1 MTEETNIFD
10 SNEYFSY
17 DKEKEDAFTVL
28 ARAIKKYEREKGIEI
43 KQSDARV
50 MAEIL
55 SSGFLDEIIS
65 QEIALIRQNK
75 RFLSAQEEQKKDTE
89 QYIKNI
95 TQNHQALIE
104 EYKSYQEKI
113 NILKKAL
120 MDMDGKEYITLETD
134 EALAGAKRA
143 YDFIYEKTKDKERA
157 SYAFDSYLLGGRYKE
172 GDTYLSKKIIDSK
185 QINDDIVRKSF

>member
-1 MTEETNIFD
+1 MTEETNIFE

-17 DKEKEDAFTVL
+17 DKEKEDAFTIL
-28 ARAIKKYEREKGIEI
+28 ARAIKKYEREKGVEI
-43 KQSDARV
+43 KQPEARV

-75 RFLSAQEEQKKDTE
+75 RFLSTQEEQKKDTE
-89 QYIKNI
+89 RYIKNI
-95 TQNHQALIE
+95 IQNHQAIIE

-113 NILKKAL
+113 NTLKKTL

-143 YDFIYEKTKDKERA
+143 YDFIYEKTKDEERA

-185 QINDDIVRKSF
+185 QINNDIIRKSF